1 MKEEER
7 ESFRKPLETL
17 DASLAMG
24 SPSEDPILNNLRAF
38 YGCFIKALENNEPLV
53 GYLYGSAFKSANLY
67 DFESKKGK
75 VFSRS
80 VDLQERMEYETYSYL
95 QEHLRALGINFHFV
109 VIRDTFHA
117 ISLDLGSPS
126 ERISKNATEIRQYG
140 KEIHQISEETQ
151 VRTLDLEDLRDDFGK
166 PLDCLIDENL
176 DKVIVMSKNMEASKV
191 AGIKGFLS
199 KEYAYETGSSSQK
212 NKQAV
217 ERAKRYVAMK
227 TFTKEHEASFLI
239 PTFTREFG
247 ANVNVIPFSIHV
259 EDYLKTCAKVPLR
272 TIRHFLGGCNAQ
284 HQLPLLQ
291 KKSDGAYKFYTI
303 RSDYMNKLNGT
314 ELISVGPYKTMLYR
328 GDEELEKMFE
338 GI

>member
-1 MKEEER
+1 
-7 ESFRKPLETL
+7 
-17 DASLAMG
+17 MG
-24 SPSEDPILNNLRAF
+24 SLSEDPLLNNLRAF
-38 YGCFIKALENNEPLV
+38 YNCFKKALENNEPLV

-75 VFSRS
+75 VLSRS
-80 VDLQERMEYETYSYL
+80 VDLQERVEYETYSYL

-117 ISLDLGSPS
+117 ISLDLGSDS
-126 ERISKNATEIRQYG
+126 EKISKNAPEIRQYG
-140 KEIHQISEETQ
+140 KEIHQISQEAQ
-151 VRTLDLEDLRDDFGK
+151 VVTLDLQDLMDASGK
-166 PLDCLIDENL
+166 SLGSLIDENL
-176 DKVIVMSKNMEASKV
+176 DKVVAKSKNTNASEV

-199 KEYAYETGSSSQK
+199 KEYAYEAGSSSQK

-239 PTFTREFG
+239 PTFAREFG

-272 TIRHFLGGCNAQ
+272 TMRHFLGGCNAQ

-291 KKSDGAYKFYTI
+291 RKSDGTYKFYTI

-314 ELISVGPYKTMLYR
+314 ELISVGSYKTILFN
-328 GDEELEKMFE
+328 GDEEVEKVVE
-338 GI
+338 EICLPN